1 MSDTT
6 PQELK
11 DRFWKEMA
19 GRAFAFTGLHS
30 TPNEDVPMTLQKDGD
45 NEDALWIFTTKSAS
59 IAPGGPAHARYISKG
74 QDFFARIDGT
84 LVEERDEA
92 LIDRLWSP
100 QIASWYDGGRNDPDL
115 HVLRFELASA
125 ELWSGEMGPL
135 EFAKMMLG
143 MNVKKDKQGDHAT
156 VAV

>member
-1 MSDTT
+1 MAHVD
-6 PQELK
+6 PEELK
-11 DRFWKEMA
+11 DRFWKEMQ

-30 TPNEDVPMTLQKDGD
+30 APGDDVPMTLQNDGD
-45 NEDALWIFTTKSAS
+45 NRDALWIFATKQAT
-59 IAPGGPAHARYISKG
+59 IAAGGPAHARYVSKG

-84 LVEERDEA
+84 LTEEHDTV

-100 QIASWYDGGRNDPDL
+100 QIASWYEGGRNDPNMQVMRFDL
-115 HVLRFELASA
+115 SSA

-135 EFAKMMLG
+135 TFIKMMLG
-143 MNVKKDKQGDHAT
+143 MNVIKDKQGDHAT

>member
-1 MSDTT
+1 MADKT
-6 PQELK
+6 PDELRT
-11 DRFWKEMA
+11 RFWTEMA
-19 GRAFAFTGLHS
+19 NRAFAFTGLRS
-30 TPNEDVPMTLQKDGD
+30 APDQDVPMTLQKDGD
-45 NEDALWIFTTKSAS
+45 SEDALWIFATKDAS

-92 LIDRLWSP
+92 VIDRLWSP
-100 QIASWYDGGRNDPDL
+100 QIASWYEGGRDDPNL
-115 HVLRFELASA
+115 HVLRFELSSA

-135 EFAKMMLG
+135 TFAKMMLG
-143 MNVKKDKQGDHAT
+143 MNVAKDKQGDHAT